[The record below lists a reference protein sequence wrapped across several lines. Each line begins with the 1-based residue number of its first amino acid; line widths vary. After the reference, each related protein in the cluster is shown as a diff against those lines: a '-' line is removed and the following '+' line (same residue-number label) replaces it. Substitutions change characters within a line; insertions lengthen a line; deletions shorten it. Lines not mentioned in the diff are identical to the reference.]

1 MSDHASDHGH
11 DSAHA
16 GRVAGR
22 SVRRA
27 DAIEKVTGSA
37 IYTVDVGLRESLH
50 GVVVRSERAH
60 AIIREIDRIEALAMP
75 GVTAVITSE
84 DLGGLFPRFGHIIAD
99 HPILAIERVR
109 YWGEP
114 VALVVAETYDLA
126 ADAAAA
132 VVVRYE
138 DLPPVM
144 DVAAAL
150 AVDAPSL
157 HEDEYEHGDESFRT
171 LSGGGGEDGDLHP
184 NVCHVS
190 RIGWGD
196 VDAALAQAH
205 LVVENEAHY
214 PMLYAYAMEP
224 YNAVAQFNDEGL
236 DVTTTAQH
244 PYQVREDLARIFSLP
259 YSRVRV
265 RVPYIGGGYG
275 SKSYTKV
282 EPLAAIGAWVT
293 RRPVKVVLTIE
304 ESIYTTRVDSAVVK
318 IRSGFDAEG
327 RFLARDIEITMDSGA
342 YADNSPLVLG
352 KAVNRSFGPYKVPNL
367 RVVGRSIYTNTSP
380 ASSYRG
386 FGAPHGN
393 LAAEVNLDRA
403 AEQLGIDPLEMRRRN
418 LVGPGEELLPGKRG
432 LDADIAADLDM
443 VVAKLQE
450 GILDAPD
457 DGKLRGSGFGC
468 AASDAGAFPISTASV
483 RALCDGSI
491 MVLSGSTEMGQ
502 GSRTALGQI
511 AAELLGVP
519 MDRVRV
525 IQSDT
530 STTPYERTSGAS
542 RTTTLAGL
550 AIQKACAD
558 LRRRAREMA
567 AEFSKVA
574 LEDVADADGG
584 VALPDGTLLD
594 FETVII
600 RWFGS
605 RAGEIT
611 GIGLVRKGDETAKM
625 PPFWEIGAVGVT
637 VAIDPET
644 GHVAIEHLV
653 TVGDVGFA
661 INPAAVH
668 GQDLG
673 AATQGL
679 GAALFEELVYDGPH
693 PLNPNV
699 VDYRVPKVHDT
710 PHRIDTL
717 LAERRD
723 GIGPFG
729 AKGSGEGALNPVAG
743 AVASAIARATG
754 KWPTVAPMTPE
765 RVWKLL
771 QS

>member
-1 MSDHASDHGH
+1 MSEHDHVS
-11 DSAHA
+11 SHA
-16 GRVAGR
+16 GRVAGH

-27 DAIEKVTGSA
+27 DAVEKVTGA
-37 IYTVDVGLRESLH
+37 AVYTVDVGLRDSLH
-50 GVVVRSERAH
+50 GFVVRSERAH
-60 AIIREIDRIEALAMP
+60 ATIREIDRSAALAMP
-75 GVTAVITSE
+75 GVAAVITSE
-84 DLGGLFPRFGHIIAD
+84 DFVGLSPRFGHIVAD

-114 VALVVAETYDLA
+114 VALVVADSYDLA
-126 ADAAAA
+126 ADAAAQ
-132 VVVRYE
+132 VIVRYD
-138 DLPPVM
+138 DLPAVM
-144 DVAAAL
+144 DVTTAL
-150 AVDAPSL
+150 QPDAPVL
-157 HEDEYEHGDESFRT
+157 HTEDYEHGDESFRT
-171 LSGGGGEDGDLHP
+171 LSGGAGDHADDAHP
-184 NVCHVS
+184 NICHVS

-196 VDAALAQAH
+196 VDAALEQAH
-205 LVVENEAHY
+205 LVVENEARY

-224 YNAVAQFNDEGL
+224 YNAVAQFTDEGL
-236 DVTTTAQH
+236 EVTTTAQH
-244 PYQVREDLARIFSLP
+244 PYQVREDLARIFALP

-282 EPLAAIGAWVT
+282 EPLAAVGAWVT
-293 RRPVKVVLTIE
+293 RRPVKVVLTVE
-304 ESIYTTRVDSAVVK
+304 ESIYTTRVDSAIVK

-327 RFLARDIEITMDSGA
+327 RFLARDIDITMDSGA

-352 KAVNRSFGPYKVPNL
+352 KAVNRSFGPYKVPNV
-367 RVVGRSIYTNTSP
+367 RVVGRSVYTTTAP

-393 LAAEVNLDRA
+393 LAGEVNLDRA
-403 AEQLGIDPLEMRRRN
+403 AEQLGIDPLEIRRRN

-443 VVAKLQE
+443 IVEKLQD
-450 GILDAPD
+450 GIAKAPQ
-457 DGKLRGSGFGC
+457 DGKLRGYGFGC
-468 AASDAGAFPISTASV
+468 SASDAGAFPISTASV
-483 RALCDGSI
+483 RALCDGS
-491 MVLSGSTEMGQ
+491 VLVLTGSTEMGQ

-511 AAELLGVP
+511 AGELLGVG

-525 IQSDT
+525 VQSDT
-530 STTPYERTSGAS
+530 SSTPYERTSGAS

-550 AIQKACAD
+550 AIQKACVD

-567 AEFSKVA
+567 AEIAGV
-574 LEDVADADGG
+574 DVAEVTDADGG
-584 VALPDGTLLD
+584 VTIPDGTTLD
-594 FETVII
+594 FETIVT

-644 GHVAIEHLV
+644 GHVAVEHLV

-729 AKGSGEGALNPVAG
+729 AKGSGEGALNPIGG

-754 KWPTVAPMTPE
+754 KWPTEAPMTPE

-771 QS
+771 NG